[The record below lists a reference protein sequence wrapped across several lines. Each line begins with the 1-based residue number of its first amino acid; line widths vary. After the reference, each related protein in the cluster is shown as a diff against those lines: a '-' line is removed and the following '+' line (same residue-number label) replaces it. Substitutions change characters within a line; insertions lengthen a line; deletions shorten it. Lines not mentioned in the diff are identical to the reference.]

1 MVTSLTAPDSNQKNV
16 SPLKR
21 MADIIDERLLFSI
34 TVFSGVLI
42 MRFLA
47 LWFLMVHPLTVNVGF
62 HVLFSTTSPFF
73 KSEGMAFS
81 KVRSMYVSFNTLTLD
96 TVLVSA
102 LAGDG
107 CLMNH
112 TSSPGAANLKPVCS
126 KCFNATRIV
135 FESIILFISTYV
147 PWTLVPSSSI
157 FSNVHP
163 SIRISPLQLAK
174 CVASAVDE
182 ITLFE
187 LGGRTTLQSVI
198 FIFSERSKRYAIPR
212 A

>member
-1 MVTSLTAPDSNQKNV
+1 MRLSAVGIVLELVLFLMVTSLTAPDSNQKNV

-62 HVLFSTTSPFF
+62 HVLFSTTSPVF
-73 KSEGMAFS
+73 KSDGIAFS

-112 TSSPGAANLKPVCS
+112 TSCAWCCKFKTC
-126 KCFNATRIV
+126 
-135 FESIILFISTYV
+135 
-147 PWTLVPSSSI
+147 
-157 FSNVHP
+157 
-163 SIRISPLQLAK
+163 
-174 CVASAVDE
+174 
-182 ITLFE
+182 LFE
-187 LGGRTTLQSVI
+187 V
-198 FIFSERSKRYAIPR
+198 F
-212 A
+212 